1 MSTSLDELK
10 WGPDGLICAVVVE
23 HTTAEVLMVAWMNR
37 EALRWTLQTRRATYY
52 SRSRGELWTKGET
65 SGNTQRVREVR
76 HDCDA
81 DTLLL
86 RVEQIGPACHTGT
99 STCFAASERVLLSEE

>member
-1 MSTSLDELK
+1 MSDLAFDA
-10 WGPDGLICAVVVE
+10 DGLICVVVVD
-23 HTTAEVLMVAWMNR
+23 HAGNDVLMVAWMNH
-37 EALRWTLQTRRATYY
+37 EALRHTLQTRRATYY

-65 SGNTQRVREVR
+65 SGNTQHVREVR

-86 RVEQIGPACHTGT
+86 RVEQQGPACHTGT
-99 STCFAASERVLLSEE
+99 RSCFDTSERVLLAESEHR